1 MLIVQ
6 IINQI
11 PVCIIVLVP
20 HECVLL
26 YPSMQSGL
34 VESLEGEVSAVR
46 SELSSVRQTH
56 SREKGSLSER
66 LEEMKKMATLTEVQ
80 TKSEKVRGLL

>member
-1 MLIVQ
+1 
-6 IINQI
+6 
-11 PVCIIVLVP
+11 
-20 HECVLL
+20 
-26 YPSMQSGL
+26 MQSGL

-46 SELSSVRQTH
+46 SELSSVRQTY